1 MTEQIHLAVV
11 DDEPDIRTL
20 LGHYLG
26 GRGFRVSLL
35 ASGAELMALMQADP
49 PALILLDLG
58 LQGEDGLSIARQV
71 RARWQCGLVIVT
83 GRGDAVDKI
92 VGLEVGADD
101 YVTKPFDLRELLAR
115 VNAVLRRGVV
125 ATRSAGGGGAASPE
139 PSARPIASAAVPM
152 TRGAP
157 PAAFTAAGLADA
169 ACVAP
174 MTMAINPAAS
184 PAPFGSPAGAAPAAE
199 RMVFA
204 DWVLD
209 TGARTLTDPTGR
221 DVPLTTGEFDLLG
234 VLVRSAGRVLTR
246 DYLLEQTRGRDA
258 RPFDRTIDVQ
268 VARLRKKLAPDPD
281 STPMIKSVRSVGY
294 VFVPRVR
301 VLP

>member
-1 MTEQIHLAVV
+1 MTEKIHLAVV
-11 DDEPDIRTL
+11 DDEADIRTL

-26 GRGFRVSLL
+26 GRGFRVSQL

-115 VNAVLRRGVV
+115 VNAVLRRVV
-125 ATRSAGGGGAASPE
+125 ATRPGGGDNAALPE
-139 PSARPIASAAVPM
+139 PSAQPAAATGLSAA
-152 TRGAP
+152 RGAP
-157 PAAFTAAGLADA
+157 PAAFAAAGLADA
-169 ACVAP
+169 ACAAP
-174 MTMAINPAAS
+174 TSLAAGPAAS
-184 PAPFGSPAGAAPAAE
+184 AAPVGAPTGIAPAAE

-209 TGARTLTDPTGR
+209 TGARTLTDPAGR

-281 STPMIKSVRSVGY
+281 APPMIKSVRSVGY
-294 VFVPRVR
+294 VFVPRVH
-301 VLP
+301 VHP